1 MNPTSHSKIEP
12 EQPPIF
18 LASGSA
24 ARQTLLKKA
33 GLSFEILPAN
43 IDEYA
48 LLELHRAKAPT
59 DKALILSCEKALAVS
74 REKPGVL
81 VIGSDQI
88 LCLGDKI
95 LNKARNRNDALE
107 KLRILRGK
115 THRLV
120 SGVAVARDGE
130 ILWQFTDTADLTMR
144 DFDETFLHAYA
155 RIAGDALTDCA
166 GAYQIEGAGAWLFSK
181 IDGDYFT
188 IMGMPLPAL
197 LGYLF
202 DMQGIKP

>member
-1 MNPTSHSKIEP
+1 M
-12 EQPPIF
+12 
-18 LASGSA
+18 
-24 ARQTLLKKA
+24 
-33 GLSFEILPAN
+33 
-43 IDEYA
+43 
-48 LLELHRAKAPT
+48 
-59 DKALILSCEKALAVS
+59 
-74 REKPGVL
+74 
-81 VIGSDQI
+81 
-88 LCLGDKI
+88 
-95 LNKARNRNDALE
+95 
-107 KLRILRGK
+107 
-115 THRLV
+115 
-120 SGVAVARDGE
+120 ARDGE
-130 ILWQFTDTADLTMR
+130 ILWQFTDTAELTMR